1 MHRFKLYICE
11 RDLVEIAHGNMDRVK
26 WYPRKPKQCSD
37 AYCNFESIL
46 EVHLTI
52 VNPIKDGKSNNKSA
66 RKKLDC
72 ARKKR
77 SRTQKKI

>member
-11 RDLVEIAHGNMDRVK
+11 RDLIEIAHGNMDKVN

-52 VNPIKDGKSNNKSA
+52 VNPIKDGKNKGSRKNVVSSSTKRKTS
-66 RKKLDC
+66 RKKI
-72 ARKKR
+72 R
-77 SRTQKKI
+77 

>member
-1 MHRFKLYICE
+1 MHRFKFFICE
-11 RDLVEIAHGNMDRVK
+11 RDLIEIAHGNMNKVN

-52 VNPIKDGKSNNKSA
+52 VNPIKDAKVKNKPTG
-66 RKKLDC
+66 KKLADN
-72 ARKKR
+72 RKKR
-77 SRTQKKI
+77 PRS

>member
-1 MHRFKLYICE
+1 MHRFKFFICE
-11 RDLVEIAHGNMDRVK
+11 RDLIEIAHGNMDKVN

-52 VNPIKDGKSNNKSA
+52 VNPISNGKGKSP
-66 RKKLDC
+66 RKKLDSPS
-72 ARKKR
+72 KKR
-77 SRTQKKI
+77 KSSTKKLS